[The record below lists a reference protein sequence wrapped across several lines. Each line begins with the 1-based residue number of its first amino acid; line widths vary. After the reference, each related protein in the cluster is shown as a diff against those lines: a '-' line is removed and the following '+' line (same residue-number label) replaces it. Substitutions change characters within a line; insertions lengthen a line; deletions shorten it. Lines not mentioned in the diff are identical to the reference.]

1 MNTFNDAIPFRNGAL
16 SVQANKY
23 VYCEPREDSAVYF
36 MYEVAYITNSGRFWK
51 IKDWGDAHGF
61 KNNGGVYAWVEK
73 DKVVS
78 LLRTEGYT
86 LNQIDKLLP
95 QDNREVE

>member
-16 SVQANKY
+16 SVQANKGA
-23 VYCEPREDSAVYF
+23 YCYPREDSAVYS
-36 MYEVAYITNSGRFWK
+36 MYEVAYITDSGRFWR
-51 IKDWGDAHGF
+51 IKDWGNAHNF
-61 KNNGGVYAWVEK
+61 KHNGGVYSWVDK
-73 DKVVS
+73 SKVVS